1 MGGQTDSQVGSQVA
15 ESRKF
20 HAYHWL
26 MRLYNNR
33 LLAIYLRPN
42 LSSTKVST
50 SRRKS
55 MQVDASG
62 WPSETQV
69 QVRLARVFF
78 FFLQGLSTW
87 KGNDKALTILFFLQ
101 FSLQIS
107 NTSELSITYSLKL
120 DSLSPLR
127 HSRAQFLPRFLE
139 PYDQLPDNQLHVIGK
154 RSPEIASDEPCALR
168 WNAKTEATFLY
179 REGPIS
185 VIVELSLERD
195 DMSTPASYTER
206 NCIIRETETDR
217 QRQTERQR
225 DVDIII

>member
-1 MGGQTDSQVGSQVA
+1 MLLSPDSQVEASQRKFVKPELAYGLAMGGQTDSQVGSQVA

-69 QVRLARVFF
+69 QVRLARAFF
-78 FFLQGLSTW
+78 FFFARTL
-87 KGNDKALTILFFLQ
+87 
-101 FSLQIS
+101 
-107 NTSELSITYSLKL
+107 YLK
-120 DSLSPLR
+120 R
-127 HSRAQFLPRFLE
+127 
-139 PYDQLPDNQLHVIGK
+139 K
-154 RSPEIASDEPCALR
+154 
-168 WNAKTEATFLY
+168 
-179 REGPIS
+179 
-185 VIVELSLERD
+185 
-195 DMSTPASYTER
+195 
-206 NCIIRETETDR
+206 
-217 QRQTERQR
+217 
-225 DVDIII
+225 